1 MLNDELYNYALELM
15 MLKILLK
22 HKMIDDLEY
31 NRIEGRLKKAYK
43 IEYLELT

>member
-1 MLNDELYNYALELM
+1 MDNDDLYNYAIELM

-22 HKMIDDLEY
+22 QKLIDELEY
-31 NRIEGRLKKAYK
+31 NRIETRLKNAYK